1 MVVQTMNEKEK
12 RYAAL
17 APLLAI
23 AGIFIHPVASTL
35 LPLVMFLVLHRQA
48 KVDAS
53 TIALRAA
60 DLVFSAQ
67 LVIILANLFVG
78 LLFNLVS
85 ISAQAAQTI
94 LLVINMT
101 VLIYLMVSL
110 SIAAVQA
117 FRGQVYRH
125 LVSFRLAERVLSA
138 FRAWRNATS
147 QS

>member
-1 MVVQTMNEKEK
+1 MNEKEK

-23 AGIFIHPVASTL
+23 AGIFIHPAASTL
-35 LPLVMFLVLHRQA
+35 LPLLMFVILHRQA

-67 LVIILANLFVG
+67 LVIMLANLFVG
-78 LLFNLVS
+78 LLFNLLSFSV
-85 ISAQAAQTI
+85 QAAQTI

-101 VLIYLMVSL
+101 VLIYLMISL
-110 SIAAVQA
+110 AIAAVQA
-117 FRGQVYRH
+117 FRGQGYRH
-125 LVSFRLAERVLSA
+125 LISFRLAERVLSA
-138 FRAWRNATS
+138 YRARRNTTTLS
-147 QS
+147 

>member
-1 MVVQTMNEKEK
+1 MNEKEK

-23 AGIFIHPVASTL
+23 AGIFIHPAASTL
-35 LPLVMFLVLHRQA
+35 LPLLMFVILHRQA

-67 LVIILANLFVG
+67 LVIMLANLFVG
-78 LLFNLVS
+78 LLFNLLSFSV
-85 ISAQAAQTI
+85 QAAQTI

-101 VLIYLMVSL
+101 VLIYLMISL
-110 SIAAVQA
+110 AIAAVQA
-117 FRGQVYRH
+117 FRGQSYRH
-125 LVSFRLAERVLSA
+125 LISFRLAERVLSA
-138 FRAWRNATS
+138 YRARRNTTTLS
-147 QS
+147 